1 MGRLQERV
9 AIVTGGSRGIGR
21 AIVKALAAEGARV
34 ALVYRGSKEA
44 ADATVQEVGQ
54 AGGTALAHQV
64 DVTDATGVQDCAAAI
79 EKQWGPV
86 NILVNNAGVIHDD
99 LFVRLEPE
107 QWNKVLATNLGG
119 TYNFCRAVAYS
130 MMRQRGGRIINVSSV
145 AAEHVN
151 MGQTNYA
158 ASKGAINAFTRAL
171 AVELA
176 GRGVTVNAVAP
187 GFIETDMSAAVR
199 NKAGDLIEKKY
210 IPMKRIGKP
219 EDVAHVVVFLASD
232 DAAYM
237 TGQVLT
243 VDGGLS
249 LGSGTP

>member
-1 MGRLQERV
+1 MGKLQDRV

-21 AIVKALAAEGARV
+21 AIVKALALEGARV

-44 ADATVQEVGQ
+44 ADATVKEVAQ
-54 AGGTALAHQV
+54 AGGTAVAHQA
-64 DVTDATGVQDCAAAI
+64 DVADRNAVQQCAEAV
-79 EKQWGPV
+79 EQQWGPV

-99 LFVRLEPE
+99 LFVRLEPDD
-107 QWNKVLATNLGG
+107 WDRVLATNLGG
-119 TYNFCRAVAYS
+119 TYNFCRAVAYG
-130 MMRQRGGRIINVSSV
+130 MMKQRRGRIINVSSV

-158 ASKGAINAFTRAL
+158 ASKGAVNSFTRAL

-219 EDVAHVVVFLASD
+219 EEIAQVVVFLASD
-232 DAAYM
+232 DAAYI